1 MNQTSH
7 IQHLLDLF
15 FEGDTTLQ
23 QEQELMDYFRGN
35 SVAAE
40 LMEYRPMFLDLA
52 AAQEDT
58 MPHTVHTTTSHSR
71 LKRLWP
77 IAIAA
82 CLAGLAFTFILQRPT
97 TANAAPE
104 QPQVLATIYGQEITD
119 QNAVLQMMEGTLS
132 EVLDN
137 GSDEAIMEL
146 TDILNN

>member
-1 MNQTSH
+1 ME
-7 IQHLLDLF
+7 QHGALYLP
-15 FEGDTTLQ
+15 G
-23 QEQELMDYFRGN
+23 
-35 SVAAE
+35 
-40 LMEYRPMFLDLA
+40 
-52 AAQEDT
+52 
-58 MPHTVHTTTSHSR
+58 
-71 LKRLWP
+71 
-77 IAIAA
+77 
-82 CLAGLAFTFILQRPT
+82 LQRPT